1 MLQENRNIDDQVVK
15 DFGSEWSR
23 FDQSKLSEND
33 QLEMFESYFSI
44 FPWHELS
51 SNSVG
56 ADIGCGSGRWA
67 NMVAPKVGK
76 LHLVDPSSDALLVA
90 KQNLSKLG
98 NTTFHESSV
107 DSLPIKDSS
116 LDFAYALG
124 VLHHVPDTGAALKSI
139 ARVLKPGAPFLVYLY
154 YAFDQRPRWF
164 QALWRASNIF
174 RKVISVLPNGVKNI
188 CCDII
193 ALIVYLPIARIAWL
207 LDRWGILPDSWPLSY
222 YRDREFYVL
231 RTDALDRFG
240 TRLEQRF
247 TKFEI
252 RAMLETAGFERVQF
266 SNTQPY
272 WCAIGFKKN
281 SLCVQREKQT

>member
-1 MLQENRNIDDQVVK
+1 MLQKNRNIDDQVVK

-23 FDQSKLSEND
+23 FDQSKLSAND
-33 QLEMFESYFSI
+33 HLKMFESYFSI
-44 FPWHELS
+44 FPWHVLS

-67 NMVAPKVGK
+67 NLVAPKVGK
-76 LHLVDPSSDALLVA
+76 LHLIDPSREALFVA
-90 KQNLSKLG
+90 KHNLSKCG

-107 DSLPIKDSS
+107 DNLPFNDSS
-116 LDFAYALG
+116 IDFAYALG
-124 VLHHVPDTGAALKSI
+124 VLHHVPDTEAALKSI
-139 ARVLKPGAPFLVYLY
+139 VRVLKPGAPFLVYLY
-154 YAFDQRPRWF
+154 YAFDQRPLWF
-164 QALWRASNIF
+164 RSIWRASNIL
-174 RKVISVLPNGVKNI
+174 RKFISVLPSGVKNI

-193 ALIVYLPIARIAWL
+193 ALIIYLPMARIAWL
-207 LDRWGILPDSWPLSY
+207 LDRWGILPSSWPLSY
-222 YRDREFYVL
+222 YRDRKFYVL

-252 RAMLETAGFERVQF
+252 QNMLETAGFERVQF

-272 WCAIGFKKN
+272 WCAIGFKK
-281 SLCVQREKQT
+281 